1 VACHD
6 IDYYLHRAD
15 ALANQTATDDSVNPA
30 GMDSVAASADW
41 TIADATHERV
51 KVRNMQGT
59 NGNENQISLS
69 HQIPA
74 LSITGKS
81 LDILRRVLAVSLMM
95 TAALMSATLV
105 IASPVTLNQEISN
118 QSINQADM
126 KALAERANKLNLEGR
141 YRESAAIWQQILTI
155 VEKAGG
161 PYHPAVGN
169 ILNILGL
176 LQSDQRNYAEAEP
189 LFRRSLAI
197 REKVFGPNDLA
208 VALTLSN
215 IAKLLSDQGKYNSAE
230 PLYRRSL
237 TIRERAHG
245 TDHPEI
251 TNSLDSLASLLSNQG
266 RYKLAELLYV
276 RSLAIREK
284 SLGPAHPDVST
295 SLNNLA
301 WIMSIQER
309 YEEAEP
315 LYRRSLAIREEF
327 LGPNHPA
334 VAVSLSNIG
343 SLLSDQGKYSAAESF
358 YRRSLGIREQSQGE
372 DHPDTAIS
380 LNNLALLLSQQ
391 GQYGEATSLYQRS
404 LAILEKTFG
413 SDHLDVATGLNNL
426 SVLLSDQGQYSEA
439 ESLSRRSLAIRE
451 KTLGLDHLDIA
462 TNLNSLA
469 KIKTEQ
475 GQLQAAEPLY
485 RRSLAIIKKNI
496 GTKNSKFA
504 ISLGNLAL
512 TLYQDG
518 QYSAAEPLYRKALI
532 IHEETLGLDHPIVAI
547 GLNNLASVLG
557 SLGEYNKALPYF
569 RRSMA
574 IREKALGPDHID
586 VATQLA
592 NLASMLIQI
601 EEYTEAIAALR
612 ASLNIQL
619 NWLIRELPLLPDQVR
634 SAQLSKIINIPEYVF
649 ASRNLNQLAPGLAM
663 EARLNRQG
671 LLPEIERRQTLLL
684 NTRIVNRTKVEELQA
699 LTQRL
704 ASVSLP
710 AEQRNA
716 VRLKRDKL
724 QAELYKQIPE
734 LQIQLVTPTALAKK
748 LPNNGALVE
757 FQRYRLFDV
766 RMAYKQRWGAAQY
779 IALILKPDGSITTV
793 PLGAA
798 ASIDATI
805 HKGLNSS
812 AGALVDAEV
821 IWGQLSDQVLKP
833 LLPHLKDYRQWFL
846 SPDGELNRVPFAALP
861 APQQPT
867 SPLAKVVELRL
878 LTTGRDLL
886 RLQQP
891 TPTGS
896 RALVM
901 ANPNYDRP
909 DAKAAPIPRVN
920 ANQRRSAVLGSSQ
933 WTPLPASEREGQQVA
948 RLLGT
953 RLINGTGATTKAL
966 QRQHGPRVLHV
977 ATHGFFV
984 ADQESKPTEA
994 MRSIQEDSPLLVSLR
1009 QEDPQL
1015 RSGLVLAGA
1024 NQPDLDPNDDG
1035 YLTAAEAVTLNL
1047 NGTELVVLSACSTG
1061 QGEVR
1066 TGEGVYGLQR
1076 SLTVAGARSTLLSLW
1091 KVDDAA
1097 TAEFMVRFYQRLRA
1111 GEGRS
1116 EALATV
1122 QQEFRSGKVK
1132 SPSGVNWKE
1141 SFYWAAWQLVGD
1153 WRPIKGL

>member
-1 VACHD
+1 
-6 IDYYLHRAD
+6 
-15 ALANQTATDDSVNPA
+15 
-30 GMDSVAASADW
+30 MDSVAASADG
-41 TIADATHERV
+41 TKVGTAHERV
-51 KVRNMQGT
+51 KVRNMQGK
-59 NGNENQISLS
+59 NGNEKQICLA

-74 LSITGKS
+74 LSITSKS
-81 LDILRRVLAVSLMM
+81 LVILRRVLAVSLMM
-95 TAALMSATLV
+95 TATLMSAVLV
-105 IASPVTLNQEISN
+105 FASPVTLKQEISN
-118 QSINQADM
+118 QSINQGDM
-126 KALAERANKLNLEGR
+126 KALAERADKLNLEGK
-141 YRESAAIWQQILTI
+141 YHESAAIWQQILTI

-161 PYHPAVGN
+161 PDHPAVGN

-208 VALTLSN
+208 VAFTLSN
-215 IAKLLSDQGKYNSAE
+215 IAKLLSDQGKYNLAE

-251 TNSLDSLASLLSNQG
+251 TNSLDSLASLLSIQG
-266 RYKLAELLYV
+266 RYKLAEPIYR

-284 SLGPAHPDVST
+284 SLGPEHPDVST
-295 SLNNLA
+295 NLNNLA
-301 WIMSIQER
+301 WMMSNQER

-315 LYRRSLAIREEF
+315 LFLRSLAIREKS

-358 YRRSLGIREQSQGE
+358 YRRSLGIREQSQGK
-372 DHPDTAIS
+372 DHPDTAYS

-391 GQYGEATSLYQRS
+391 GQYGEAASLYHRS
-404 LAILEKTFG
+404 LAILEKAFG
-413 SDHLDVATGLNNL
+413 SDHLDIATGLNNL
-426 SVLLSDQGQYSEA
+426 AVLLGDQGQYSEA
-439 ESLSRRSLAIRE
+439 ETLSRRSLAIRE
-451 KTLGLDHLDIA
+451 RALGLDHLDIA
-462 TNLNSLA
+462 TNLNTLA
-469 KIKTEQ
+469 MIMTEQ

-485 RRSLAIIKKNI
+485 HRSLAIIQKNI
-496 GTKNSKFA
+496 GINNSRYA

-512 TLYQDG
+512 ALTQDG
-518 QYSAAEPLYRKALI
+518 QYSAAEALYRKALI
-532 IHEETLGLDHPIVAI
+532 IHEEILGLDHPIVGI

-557 SLGEYNKALPYF
+557 SRGEYNKALLNY
-569 RRSMA
+569 RRSLA

-586 VATQLA
+586 IASHLA
-592 NLASMLIQI
+592 NLASMLTQTK
-601 EEYTEAIAALR
+601 EYTEAITALR
-612 ASLNIQL
+612 ASLSIQL
-619 NWLIRELPLLPDQVR
+619 NWLMRELPLLPDQVR
-634 SAQLSKIINIPEYVF
+634 TTQLKSVINVSEYVF
-649 ASRNLNQLAPGLAM
+649 ASRDLSQLAPELAI
-663 EARLNRQG
+663 EVRLNRQG
-671 LLPEIERRQTLLL
+671 LLPEIERRQALLL
-684 NTRIVNRTKVEELQA
+684 NTPSVSRSKVEELKA

-710 AEQRNA
+710 AEQRNT

-724 QAELYKQIPE
+724 QAELYKQIPG
-734 LQIQLVTPTALAKK
+734 LQIELVTPTALAKT
-748 LPNNGALVE
+748 LPNNGVLVE
-757 FQRYRLFDV
+757 FQYYRLFDV

-812 AGALVDAEV
+812 AEALLDAEV
-821 IWGQLSDQVLKP
+821 VWGQLSDQVLKP
-833 LLPHLKDYRQWFL
+833 LLPYLKDYRQWFL

-861 APQQPT
+861 SPQQANT
-867 SPLAKVVELRL
+867 PLGQAVQLRL
-878 LTTGRDLL
+878 LTTGRELL
-886 RLQQP
+886 RLKQ
-891 TPTGS
+891 TSASSGKNV
-896 RALVM
+896 VM
-901 ANPNYDRP
+901 ANPSYDRLST
-909 DAKAAPIPRVN
+909 ALTAPSPVDTSLN
-920 ANQRRSAVLGSSQ
+920 KGQRRSAEVGSKNWEPLLG
-933 WTPLPASEREGQQVA
+933 SEREGLQVA
-948 RLLGT
+948 QLLNSQLLSGAA
-953 RLINGTGATTKAL
+953 ATTTSLK
-966 QRQHGPRVLHV
+966 RQQGPRVLHI

-984 ADQESKPTEA
+984 ADQESPPNDPL
-994 MRSIQEDSPLLVSLR
+994 RVLQEQNSQLEGLR

-1024 NQPDLDPNDDG
+1024 NQPTMDPNDDG

-1047 NGTELVVLSACSTG
+1047 KGTELVVLSACSTG

-1066 TGEGVYGLQR
+1066 TGEGVYGLHR

-1097 TAEFMVRFYQRLRA
+1097 TAAFMTSFYKRLKA

-1116 EALATV
+1116 DALAAV
-1122 QQEFRSGKVK
+1122 QKEFREG
-1132 SPSGVNWKE
+1132 PIPAWQHPY
-1141 SFYWAAWQLVGD
+1141 YWAAWQLVGD